1 MKNLL
6 STLPNS
12 SQGFFLSNTEIV
24 HNVAVIHIKLGRFCA
39 CRRGKC
45 SPNVGKI
52 ERGKPRCQ
60 DRAGPR
66 TTRLARRPEPGR
78 ELGRDIVSSSGA
90 RLAGCVCG
98 GGGVFGGAV
107 VDIRRRATMNN
118 ASKEAGR
125 CSAREWGW
133 GCPGKQRAK
142 RTGNLDCK
150 FSSGSS
156 QRLRE

>member
-45 SPNVGKI
+45 CTNVGKI

-60 DRAGPR
+60 DRAGRGQPDLQDGQSLGGSLGG
-66 TTRLARRPEPGR
+66 TSCHRPE
-78 ELGRDIVSSSGA
+78 RDWQG
-90 RLAGCVCG
+90 VCAG

-125 CSAREWGW
+125 CSASWAGAGRGNHEQKG
-133 GCPGKQRAK
+133 RAIW
-142 RTGNLDCK
+142 TV
-150 FSSGSS
+150 SSAADHRRG
-156 QRLRE
+156 